1 MKAGF
6 MRNKQIDVK
15 NAIKAA
21 NFDGEP
27 TFDQVRQ
34 SLKRWSSLI
43 PNCNILYIMWSILK
57 K

>member
-1 MKAGF
+1 

-21 NFDGEP
+21 NFDGEA

-34 SLKRWSSLI
+34 QLKR
-43 PNCNILYIMWSILK
+43 
-57 K
+57 